1 MKIFKNIAVYIFD
14 LIDSLI
20 HQKKIIKFLKKK
32 KIKITNMVD
41 VGSHKGLYTDLILKN
56 YNVKKVILFEPQV
69 QIFKY
74 IKKKYRKKKKIIIYN
89 QGVSN
94 KNIFQIF
101 QLNYHDLTS
110 SLSDLNQKSLYL
122 TVKARLFGVNLNKM
136 IYKKLKIK
144 TVKLSDIYMKNKFR
158 KIDLLK
164 VDTEGHE
171 LQVLQGL
178 EKKIKKV
185 NHILI
190 EFHNDQVYLKYNPK
204 KIHNYLCKNN
214 FVLRAKFKFPFTTWE
229 DRFYSNKNENK

>member
-1 MKIFKNIAVYIFD
+1 MKIFKNIAIYIFD
-14 LIDSLI
+14 LIDSLV
-20 HQKKIIKFLKKK
+20 HQKKIIKFIKKK
-32 KIKITNMVD
+32 NIKITNMID
-41 VGSHKGLYTDLILKN
+41 VGSHKGLYTDLILRN
-56 YNVKKVILFEPQV
+56 YNIKKIILFEPQV

-74 IKKKYRKKKKIIIYN
+74 IKKKYKKKKNIIVYN

-94 KNIFQIF
+94 KNSFQIL

-110 SLSDLNQKSLYL
+110 SLSDLNQNSLYL
-122 TVKARLFGVNLNKM
+122 TVKARLFGVNISRM

-144 TVKLSDIYMKNKFR
+144 TVKLSDILTKNKFR
-158 KIDLLK
+158 KVDLLK

-178 EKKIKKV
+178 EKKINKV

-190 EFHNDQVYLKYNPK
+190 EFHNDQIYLKYNSQ

-214 FVLRAKFKFPFTTWE
+214 FVLRARFKFPFTTWE

>member
-1 MKIFKNIAVYIFD
+1 V
-14 LIDSLI
+14 
-20 HQKKIIKFLKKK
+20 HQKKIIKFIKKK
-32 KIKITNMVD
+32 NINITNMID
-41 VGSHKGLYTDLILKN
+41 VGSHKGLYTDLILRN
-56 YNVKKVILFEPQV
+56 YNIKKVILFEPQV

-74 IKKKYRKKKKIIIYN
+74 IKKKYKKKRNIIVYN

-94 KNIFQIF
+94 KNSFQIL

-110 SLSDLNQKSLYL
+110 SLSDLNQNNLYL
-122 TVKARLFGVNLNKM
+122 AIKARLFGVNISKM

-144 TVKLSDIYMKNKFR
+144 TVKLSDILTKNKFR
-158 KIDLLK
+158 KVDLLK

-178 EKKIKKV
+178 EKKINKV

-190 EFHNDQVYLKYNPK
+190 EFHNDQVYLKYNPQ

>member
-1 MKIFKNIAVYIFD
+1 MYFVCYVWRKA
-14 LIDSLI
+14 LSLSN
-20 HQKKIIKFLKKK
+20 K
-32 KIKITNMVD
+32 
-41 VGSHKGLYTDLILKN
+41 ILK
-56 YNVKKVILFEPQV
+56 VSKLGRGEITCVTSHDF
-69 QIFKY
+69 FKY
-74 IKKKYRKKKKIIIYN
+74 IKKKYKKKKNIIVYN

-94 KNIFQIF
+94 KNSFQIL

-110 SLSDLNQKSLYL
+110 SLSDLNQNSLYL
-122 TVKARLFGVNLNKM
+122 TVKARLFGVNISRM

-144 TVKLSDIYMKNKFR
+144 TVKLSDILTKNKFR
-158 KIDLLK
+158 KVDLLK

-178 EKKIKKV
+178 EKKINKV

-190 EFHNDQVYLKYNPK
+190 EFHNDQIYLKYNSQ

-214 FVLRAKFKFPFTTWE
+214 FVLRARFKFPFTTWE

>member
-74 IKKKYRKKKKIIIYN
+74 IKKKKKKKKKIIIYN